1 MHFDNKKKDI
11 LILGIDPMLGCDDT
25 ILTAE
30 VEYSIDFTEQQNK
43 FCVRLNYN
51 GSVSYI
57 FINENRIYQFKGKG
71 SELNAI

>member
-1 MHFDNKKKDI
+1 
-11 LILGIDPMLGCDDT
+11 MLGCDDT

-30 VEYSIDFTEQQNK
+30 VEYSIDFMEQQNK

>member
-1 MHFDNKKKDI
+1 
-11 LILGIDPMLGCDDT
+11 MLGCDDT

-51 GSVSYI
+51 GSVSYR

>member
-11 LILGIDPMLGCDDT
+11 LILGIDPKLGCDDT

>member
-11 LILGIDPMLGCDDT
+11 LIFGIDPMLGCDDT